1 MMQQLFGDYRKKMH
15 DEDIARQKR
24 MFFNLIIFDC
34 KRKKYIYI
42 FFFVLGHN
50 QIRASA
56 NSEIPL
62 ASRFVRRIQSN
73 NDSTIAKEN
82 TFSFNF
88 DIPLCD
94 MEKN

>member
-1 MMQQLFGDYRKKMH
+1 MKISLDKNVCFLISLFLIVREKK
-15 DEDIARQKR
+15 IFL
-24 MFFNLIIFDC
+24 FFLI
-34 KRKKYIYI
+34 
-42 FFFVLGHN
+42 LGHN

>member
-1 MMQQLFGDYRKKMH
+1 VIL
-15 DEDIARQKR
+15 
-24 MFFNLIIFDC
+24 LLLL
-34 KRKKYIYI
+34 
-42 FFFVLGHN
+42 LGHN
-50 QIRASA
+50 QIRANA

-73 NDSTIAKEN
+73 NDSTITNEN